1 MCDFTLKLLE
11 FYTESDKILHIKQ
24 KITQLTNFKTFK
36 LFPSTNS
43 HKKHIFV
50 HMCKFLAWLTHSLTG
65 IWWMSS
71 FLWWEL
77 PKAANQPMHQTKPL
91 QPNLLDQ
98 TYKIIFA
105 QTKGRFQIIKMEI

>member
-1 MCDFTLKLLE
+1 MCEFTLKLLK

-50 HMCKFLAWLTHSLTG
+50 HMCKFLAWLTHSLTDS
-65 IWWMSS
+65 WWMSS

-105 QTKGRFQIIKMEI
+105 QIIKMEI